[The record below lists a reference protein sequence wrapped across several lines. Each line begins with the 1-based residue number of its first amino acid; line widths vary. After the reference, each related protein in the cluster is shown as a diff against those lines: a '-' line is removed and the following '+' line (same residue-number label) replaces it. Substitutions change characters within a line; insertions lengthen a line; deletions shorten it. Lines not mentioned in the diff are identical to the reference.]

1 MDQFYYPPIVGS
13 SLQESGRFWR
23 LKTAKNK
30 TFPLKLAYFFIAFHL
45 FSMATAENNS
55 FFTAR
60 KNAEIKVIFDSPY
73 FRQPKKPLKILFS
86 AANKTTK
93 IMFSY
98 FQQPENPAENN
109 KIIKYFFIFSLFFSG
124 RQK

>member
-1 MDQFYYPPIVGS
+1 LWAAHCRNG
-13 SLQESGRFWR
+13 GRFWR

-30 TFPLKLAYFFIAFHL
+30 TFPLKLAYFLPH
-45 FSMATAENNS
+45 
-55 FFTAR
+55 FTYFR
-60 KNAEIKVIFDSPY
+60 WPPLKITHFLRLEKNAEIKVIFNGPY

-98 FQQPENPAENN
+98 FRQLENPAEN
-109 KIIKYFFIFSLFFSG
+109 
-124 RQK
+124 